1 MKKISLLIIFLLLI
15 TACGSNANN
24 DTDNL
29 PEEEVIIFTK
39 GLGKST
45 SEYVSNWNKLVS
57 EISNDEDTL
66 LFFSINPDEVRW
78 ATPQQQIL
86 FYQFG
91 KSENNPIA
99 FAINLLVEE
108 DIVYSVEFFT
118 PAVNDEISSQ
128 RTKLFFLLLIAM
140 ADDTLD
146 KAERESVLNKLGL
159 YDDVSSP
166 DQVRGSL
173 TQNNIQYII
182 EPIIDK
188 GLIIGLNLYT
198 TKVED

>member
-1 MKKISLLIIFLLLI
+1 MFLWSKILLVFVWFLCVFA
-15 TACGSNANN
+15 T
-24 DTDNL
+24 
-29 PEEEVIIFTK
+29 
-39 GLGKST
+39 
-45 SEYVSNWNKLVS
+45 VS
-57 EISNDEDTL
+57 

-118 PAVNDEISSQ
+118 PAVSDEISSQ

-146 KAERESVLNKLGL
+146 KEERESVLNKLG
-159 YDDVSSP
+159 
-166 DQVRGSL
+166 RK
-173 TQNNIQYII
+173 
-182 EPIIDK
+182 E
-188 GLIIGLNLYT
+188 
-198 TKVED
+198 